1 MKSYIIQSMKV
12 RGLTIPKDEDVEEL
26 SKQWESLQREKE
38 RLDENLLKD
47 TDIFYSYNKGEN
59 EYGR

>member
-38 RLDENLLKD
+38 RLDE
-47 TDIFYSYNKGEN
+47 IY
-59 EYGR
+59 